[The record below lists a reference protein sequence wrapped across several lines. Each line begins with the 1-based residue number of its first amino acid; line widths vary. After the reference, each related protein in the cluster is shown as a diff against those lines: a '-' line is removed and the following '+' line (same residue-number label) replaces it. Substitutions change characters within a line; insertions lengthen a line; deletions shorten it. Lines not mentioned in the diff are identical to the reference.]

1 MPVWKD
7 HNLLSKSSWSGSLDS
22 MQYFSTVIPEDADS
36 LSRDRIMWL
45 PRDKIED
52 QMQDT
57 TPMLGASNPEAMPEL
72 VGSGQT
78 AGGVVSQVVGGATSA
93 GGCHDGLDGEGG
105 ATGTVGGGGLSS
117 PEAQLQRIV
126 SRCKCEFYYVAY
138 GDKPIDEVV
147 DAPDKVPKKPEETPW
162 STDSD
167 RPLVNSFSL
176 IHHDCDVCTNR
187 YTH

>member
-7 HNLLSKSSWSGSLDS
+7 NNLLSKSSWSGSLHS

-78 AGGVVSQVVGGATSA
+78 AGGVVSQVVGGAEPDA
-93 GGCHDGLDGEGG
+93 GGG
-105 ATGTVGGGGLSS
+105 VRGGGGEASS

-162 STDSD
+162 STDND
-167 RPLVNSFSL
+167 HPLVNSFSL

-187 YTH
+187 Y